1 MQENLSI
8 RKMILTD
15 IESISNGFIKQGWP
29 GRNEILRDYFDEQTA
44 GKRLV
49 LVAVVGE
56 VVAGYVTILPL
67 AKHGPFAGRYPEL
80 ADFNVFQEFQRQG
93 IGAALLARA
102 EQEVQS
108 YSPIITLGVGLHQ
121 GYGAAQRLYIRLGY
135 IPDGSG
141 VWYLNKP
148 LEMHADCNNSDDL
161 ILYLSKSIK

>member
-8 RKMILTD
+8 RKMIVTD

>member
-108 YSPIITLGVGLHQ
+108 YSPIVTLGVGLHQ